1 MPRPNTSARSASAPP
16 IDRTLKIWPDG
27 WRVTTAVMV
36 MAGVYVLAHML
47 VRLPFS
53 DVIAVDW
60 VGETL
65 YAQTIDWGQ
74 TPKYPPLPAWA
85 LWLVH
90 QVTGPGA
97 LSTLIVKYAALWG
110 AFVAYF
116 FAARRVLAHDGW
128 AVLATLSVLLLFQIA
143 WNAHEGV
150 THTIFLTL
158 AAPLTLLTVLRA
170 ASATSSG
177 ERAWAYAGIGLAVAI
192 GALSKQAYFAG
203 LAALM
208 LAMLTQPGYRR
219 VLFSW
224 YSLIGVA
231 VAALLAGPHYVWA
244 LTSGFDF
251 GGAASATLAQPGIE
265 GLAAQIISGLWS
277 SVRAPLLFLSPLV
290 PLMLIIVPRTF
301 APSTIAHPGA
311 HGQVG
316 ADPVRLVRD
325 TLLFGVA
332 VLILP
337 VLVAGVAHYGERWMH
352 PLMLLAPI
360 YLVAAMRAAR
370 PNRRQLR
377 TFMWVI
383 LGLTL
388 VALGWR
394 LAGFVYPSQVTCG
407 KCRLEVPYADLADK
421 VQELGFSG
429 GTILAGDEHIAGNL
443 RAHIP
448 NARVVALNYAYYDPP
463 ANDTGASQAGQC
475 LIVWRGGER
484 DATVVVPAAA
494 LAYAE
499 LSGLPGGAKVEAYRL
514 PHGHAFLPDDYKT
527 SQFAAVLMAGSARCR

>member
-1 MPRPNTSARSASAPP
+1 MPRSQSSARSASAPP

-27 WRVTTAVMV
+27 WRAATAVMV

-65 YAQTIDWGQ
+65 YAQTLDWGQ

-85 LWLVH
+85 LWAVH
-90 QVTGPGA
+90 QITGPGA

-128 AVLATLSVLLLFQIA
+128 AVLATLSVLLLFQVA

-170 ASATSSG
+170 SSASSSG
-177 ERAWAYAGIGLAVAI
+177 ERVWAYAGIGAVVAM

-203 LAALM
+203 LAALL
-208 LAMLTQPGYRR
+208 LAMLMQPGYRR

-224 YSLIGVA
+224 YSLIAIA

-251 GGAASATLAQPGIE
+251 GGAASATLARPGIE
-265 GLAAQIISGLWS
+265 GVVAQILSGLWS
-277 SVRAPLLFLSPLV
+277 SIRAPLLFLSPLI
-290 PLMLIIVPRTF
+290 PLMLIIVPRAF
-301 APSTIAHPGA
+301 APATIAHPGT
-311 HGQVG
+311 HGATG

-325 TLLFGVA
+325 IVLFGIA
-332 VLILP
+332 VLIVP

-370 PNRRQLR
+370 PNRRQVR
-377 TFMWVI
+377 AFMWVI

-421 VQELGFSG
+421 VQDLGFSS

-443 RAHIP
+443 RTHFPA
-448 NARVVALNYAYYDPP
+448 ARVVALNYGYYDPP
-463 ANDTGASQAGQC
+463 TRDAGSSANGQC

-484 DATVVVPAAA
+484 DATVVVPATA
-494 LAYAE
+494 LSYAD
-499 LSGLPGGAKVEAYRL
+499 LTGLPDDARVEAYRL
-514 PHGHAFLPDDYKT
+514 PLGHAFLPDDYKT
-527 SQFAAVLMAGSARCR
+527 SQFAAVLMPGSGRCR